1 MKTVQTQALDKETQ
15 PLFIV
20 INDAAADVEAGE
32 DKRADKRNE
41 WVMSCQMG
49 DNL

>member
-1 MKTVQTQALDKETQ
+1 MKTVQTQASSIEIQ
-15 PLFIV
+15 PLFVV
-20 INDAAADVEAGE
+20 INDAAADLEVSEE
-32 DKRADKRNE
+32 NRNE